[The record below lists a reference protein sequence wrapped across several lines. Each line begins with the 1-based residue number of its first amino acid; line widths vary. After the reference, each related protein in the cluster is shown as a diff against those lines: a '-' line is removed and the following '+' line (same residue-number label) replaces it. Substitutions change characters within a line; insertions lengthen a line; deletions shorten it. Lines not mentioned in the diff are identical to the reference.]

1 MNYIYTRSNP
11 PCVFCDRVKALLDGY
26 GIPYDVEDISTSE
39 EANFAFMVEQFKSVP
54 QVFLNNKHIGGFEAT
69 AAYLRGNK

>member
-11 PCVFCDRVKALLDGY
+11 PCVFCDRVKMLLDGY
-26 GIPYDVEDISTSE
+26 GIPYEVRDISIDIG
-39 EANFAFMVEQFKSVP
+39 ADVDMIALGYRSVP

-69 AAYLRGNK
+69 AKYLRGE